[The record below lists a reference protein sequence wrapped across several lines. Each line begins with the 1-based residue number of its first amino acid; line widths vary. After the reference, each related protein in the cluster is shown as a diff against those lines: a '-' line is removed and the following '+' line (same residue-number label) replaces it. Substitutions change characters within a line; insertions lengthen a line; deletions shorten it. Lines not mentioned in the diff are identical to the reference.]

1 MTNTRTSSILNI
13 LFIFFQIQAI
23 ADAFASSS
31 SSGSNGSSNS
41 KNYDL
46 VVIGGGSAGLT
57 AAKFAATFGKSA
69 VIIEKAR
76 MGGDCTWTGC
86 VPSKSLLASSKAA
99 NTMKKASEYGINVN
113 GDISVDMSAVKKRI
127 MDNIDRIY
135 KEDDSPEALKELGVD
150 VITGAANF
158 VDPKTIKLSD
168 CGDVICANDGVLIAT
183 GASPKAPEITGLD
196 EVEYITYEEVFGLD
210 EIPSSMTVVG
220 GGPIG
225 CELAQAYSRL
235 GAKVTIVASS
245 LLPREEP
252 EVGQVLQRVFESEG
266 ITVTNSP
273 LDAVSSS
280 GSSSSTTNKAHV
292 ATCKDG
298 QEISGDLLLVAI
310 GRKPVV
316 TGMGLEDLGVELNKA
331 GGIDTDAKLQ
341 TSVKGL
347 YAAGDCTG
355 DRQFT
360 HYAGYQGAVGA
371 RNILLPLTDP
381 GVIQEVPATTFTDPE
396 ISTVGLTEKEA
407 KDEYGDG
414 KVAVAFQKIEETD
427 RAICE
432 GVKEGF
438 IKIIYKKR
446 GYKILGATI
455 MSPVAGELIAEIS
468 VAMKTGLSFDMLATV
483 MHTYPSHSFAIQS
496 MAAEVYYDKLVK
508 SKPLLNFLKRIGL

>member
-1 MTNTRTSSILNI
+1 
-13 LFIFFQIQAI
+13 
-23 ADAFASSS
+23 
-31 SSGSNGSSNS
+31 
-41 KNYDL
+41 
-46 VVIGGGSAGLT
+46 
-57 AAKFAATFGKSA
+57 
-69 VIIEKAR
+69 

-86 VPSKSLLASSKAA
+86 VPSKSLLASSKAV
-99 NTMKKASEYGINVN
+99 NTVKKASEYGINVN

-135 KEDDSPEALKELGVD
+135 KEDDSPEVLKELGVD
-150 VITGAANF
+150 VITGAASF

-183 GASPKAPEITGLD
+183 GASPKAPEITGLN

-280 GSSSSTTNKAHV
+280 GSSSSTTSKAHV

-360 HYAGYQGAVGA
+360 HYAG
-371 RNILLPLTDP
+371 
-381 GVIQEVPATTFTDPE
+381 
-396 ISTVGLTEKEA
+396 
-407 KDEYGDG
+407 
-414 KVAVAFQKIEETD
+414 
-427 RAICE
+427 
-432 GVKEGF
+432 
-438 IKIIYKKR
+438 
-446 GYKILGATI
+446 
-455 MSPVAGELIAEIS
+455 
-468 VAMKTGLSFDMLATV
+468 
-483 MHTYPSHSFAIQS
+483 
-496 MAAEVYYDKLVK
+496 
-508 SKPLLNFLKRIGL
+508 